1 MRRGRTPTAR
11 AIGAAIWVIAAWV
24 VATGATGCG
33 GLAGRAT
40 VVRVGDVAISKTTV
54 DHWIG
59 LIERKGGFTGPRGE
73 PPGGPRQRALALLIT
88 SNWLIQEAARQAVPV
103 SERAVQEALLERE
116 GRNGEFSQWRR
127 GVGQTIGDV
136 KFELRAELAAEALRK
151 KLARSAERIAP
162 GEVADFYRAH
172 RSLFGTGVRVT
183 DLIEGQSSPA
193 AAIAAAP
200 RLSTATR
207 FGSQAI
213 REHVKRSGLF
223 LRSPEKVR
231 VVDAIFAA
239 RPGVVSRPVLINKS
253 WAVFVVRKVIL
264 GKVVPFAKAREAV
277 LVRLS
282 ESRQR
287 AIASRFDREYRAYW
301 HAHTRCLGGYVGP
314 GCPQFA
320 RPLGPYEDPLST
332 KIQGILSE
340 PFAH

>member
-1 MRRGRTPTAR
+1 MRRGRAPTAC
-11 AIGAAIWVIAAWV
+11 AVGVAIWVIAAWV
-24 VATGATGCG
+24 MATGATGCG
-33 GLAGRAT
+33 GLAGSAT
-40 VVRVGDVAISKTTV
+40 VIRVGDLAISKATV

-59 LIERKGGFTGPRGE
+59 VIKRKGGFTGPRGE
-73 PPGGPRQRALALLIT
+73 PPGGLKQRALALLIT
-88 SNWLIQEAARQAVPV
+88 SNWLILEATRQGVSV
-103 SERAVQEALLERE
+103 SERAVEEALVERE
-116 GRNGEFSQWRR
+116 GKNGEFSQWRR

-136 KFELRAELAAEALRK
+136 KLELRAELAAEALRG
-151 KLARSAERIAP
+151 KLARSAERVTP
-162 GEVADFYRAH
+162 RDVADFYREH

-200 RLSTATR
+200 RLSTATQ

-264 GKVVPFAKAREAV
+264 GKIVPFAKAREAV
-277 LVRLS
+277 LVRLG
-282 ESRQR
+282 ESRQQ
-287 AIASRFDREYRAYW
+287 AIASSFDHEYRAYW
-301 HAHTRCLGGYVGP
+301 HAHTRCLRGYVGP

-320 RPLGPYEDPLST
+320 RPLGAYEDPLST
-332 KIQGILSE
+332 KVLGLLSE
-340 PFAH
+340 PFS